1 MAGMSKLHT
10 GGSMGNQIVQ
20 ESSAKARGGESKTKE
35 WQDLLNQ
42 DALLKIADLR
52 VQFKTER
59 ALVKALNGVDL
70 IIRKGESLGLVGE
83 TGAGKTTTALSIFK
97 LLQRDISTI
106 MDGSTIIYDGKSVLH
121 MSEKE
126 LREMRGGKVS
136 MVFQNPLTALNPVFT
151 VGEQIAMVLR
161 VHQHMKDKEALAR
174 ASELLEIVGIA
185 GNRIKDYPFQFSG
198 GMRQRVGIAAALACN
213 PQLLI
218 ADEPTTA
225 LDVTIQA
232 QVLELMKALQT
243 KYSSSLLM
251 ITHNLGII
259 SELCQQVAVMYA
271 GRIIEYGS
279 SEDVFAAP
287 QHPYTKGLLG
297 ALPDME
303 GDREE
308 LTAIPGIIADA
319 QNLPDGCAFHPRCEH
334 CTEKCQHGQ
343 PHMTLIENSHFV
355 ACYNCEEG

>member
-1 MAGMSKLHT
+1 MAK
-10 GGSMGNQIVQ
+10 QIAQ
-20 ESSAKARGGESKTKE
+20 EDITVTKETPKTKE
-35 WQDLLNQ
+35 WLELFEGA
-42 DALLKIADLR
+42 ALLKVVDLR

-83 TGAGKTTTALSIFK
+83 TGAGKTTTALSILK
-97 LLQRDISTI
+97 LLQRDISRTLE
-106 MDGSTIIYDGKSVLH
+106 GSSIVYDGKSVFE
-121 MSEKE
+121 MTENE
-126 LREMRGGKVS
+126 LLDMRGGKVS

-161 VHQHMKDKEALAR
+161 VHQGMNNNQAMKR
-174 ASELLEIVGIA
+174 AGELLEVVGIA
-185 GNRIKDYPFQFSG
+185 SYRIKDYPFQFSG

-232 QVLELMKALQT
+232 QVLELMKDLQT
-243 KYSSSLLM
+243 KFASSLLM

-271 GRIIEYGS
+271 GRVIEYGAAN
-279 SEDVFAAP
+279 DVFMSP
-287 QHPYTKGLLG
+287 LHPYTRGLLG
-297 ALPDME
+297 ALPALK
-303 GDREE
+303 GPRNE
-308 LTAIPGIIADA
+308 LTAIPGVIADA
-319 QNLPDGCAFHPRCEH
+319 QNLPGGCAFHPRCDH
-334 CTEKCQHGQ
+334 CIEACKTEQ
-343 PHMTLIENSHFV
+343 PAMTHIGNGHFV
-355 ACYNCEEG
+355 ACFDHGEG